1 MYISPIS
8 KNAIRNKFFPHK
20 EIEKEKEK
28 EDNDKK
34 SLSKILYNQKKYVKM
49 LPTKKLV
56 SRNIDYFKRNPNKI
70 MMRNKSNIEQS
81 IKFASNDNSIFKN
94 EDNFMNR
101 TKNLISYNSEIYT
114 PKHNKNQSSTSIFKK
129 TKYENNNNYNQKQ
142 QNKNMTNS
150 RKNNYLIKNFLNND
164 LAKEKKDP
172 QNKNKIFSF
181 PASPKNNKNNT
192 KIFSNIN
199 NDMNNNKIIKSFMLS
214 QKPDISFHN
223 FSSNSSMN
231 IFKSKNH
238 DTNNDIK
245 INSYYNNSSRRKNE
259 MNINLVS
266 QSKKTNKTKVDYD
279 FININNKNIGAYL
292 KKVYFNNGKYNKD
305 IKEKNNRNNN
315 YILINHLLLND
326 INITGN
332 NSGNIVNE
340 NMGNSKYKPKTSRNV
355 DASKNISSKEKMYPP
370 KNDNNNNINNDIIQ
384 SDNYLNLS
392 ETNINSENL
401 DIKKKIDFYKTK
413 ANFNNSPEENHFD
426 TVKFLQRMKLSNN
439 IIK

>member
-1 MYISPIS
+1 MYISPSS

-20 EIEKEKEK
+20 EMEKEK
-28 EDNDKK
+28 EDKDKK

-56 SRNIDYFKRNPNKI
+56 SRNIDYFKRNSNKI
-70 MMRNKSNIEQS
+70 MMRNKSNIDQS

-94 EDNFMNR
+94 EDNLMNR

-114 PKHNKNQSSTSIFKK
+114 PKHNKHQSSTSIFNK

-142 QNKNMTNS
+142 QNKNIANS
-150 RKNNYLIKNFLNND
+150 RKNNNLIKNFLNKD
-164 LAKEKKDP
+164 LAKEKNDS
-172 QNKNKIFSF
+172 QNKSKIFSF
-181 PASPKNNKNNT
+181 PASPKNKKNNT

-214 QKPDISFHN
+214 QKPEISFHN
-223 FSSNSSMN
+223 FASNSSMN
-231 IFKSKNH
+231 IFNSKNH
-238 DTNNDIK
+238 EINNDIN
-245 INSYYNNSSRRKNE
+245 INSYYNNSNSRRKNE

-266 QSKKTNKTKVDYD
+266 KSKKTNKTKVDYD

-292 KKVYFNNGKYNKD
+292 KKVYFNNGKYNKE

-332 NSGNIVNE
+332 NNGNIMNE
-340 NMGNSKYKPKTSRNV
+340 NMGNSKYKPKTSRNAN
-355 DASKNISSKEKMYPP
+355 ASKNINSKEKIYFS
-370 KNDNNNNINNDIIQ
+370 KNDNNYIHNDIIQ
-384 SDNYLNLS
+384 PDNYLNLS

-401 DIKKKIDFYKTK
+401 DVKKKIDFYKTK
-413 ANFNNSPEENHFD
+413 TNFNNSPEENHFD
-426 TVKFLQRMKLSNN
+426 TVKFLQKIKLSNN